1 MSTEAG
7 HANDFARLW
16 TAECGRKDPDSGEEK
31 MRWFKLRV
39 GTALGRFIFKANRAD
54 FLDCPRLLAGFDQH
68 YAVLEAHTRSNEQNS
83 DPLPDDCLAWIMPTM
98 YTTLRDRGELFD
110 PSERHRECTLK
121 EFWQKPWR
129 VFQISAEQGRMH
141 IEYCTTEAS
150 PNMSSWT
157 DLPLPHLQ
165 DVGRLRGITIVPWAG
180 VNVWHAEPRTI
191 LGDQPREVW
200 MSGRRFYLKSFEG
213 LDAAGVARLI
223 AKYEAIDADIFHEFA
238 FPPTT
243 FDPLNVPRTFYLVVD
258 DEQRALGLV
267 QTYVDRGVPLR
278 EALGQSGAAD
288 ADADGG
294 DACSDDVTKRAWKRA
309 LVKTLAQL
317 HAHGIAW
324 ESVDLDSVLVS
335 GEHAWVF
342 HFGDGGNSRAEAEM
356 LRAAPAAG
364 GAETTPAEADVARLA
379 RLFADG
385 LWEWSE
391 SQRVLPAPD
400 QPPVP
405 PARMRRT
412 VEGVRGGWN
421 LRSGRMTENR
431 E

>member
-129 VFQISAEQGRMH
+129 VFQVSAEQGRMR

-150 PNMSSWT
+150 PNMSTWT

-165 DVGRLRGITIVPWAG
+165 DVGGLRGITIVPWAG

-213 LDAAGVARLI
+213 LDDAAGVARLI
-223 AKYEAIDADIFHEFA
+223 AKYEAIDADIFQEFA

-278 EALGQSGAAD
+278 EALQSGAAD
-288 ADADGG
+288 ADA
-294 DACSDDVTKRAWKRA
+294 CSDDATKRAWKRA

-342 HFGDGGNSRAEAEM
+342 HFGDGAEM
-356 LRAAPAAG
+356 LRVA
-364 GAETTPAEADVARLA
+364 GAETPAEADVAHLA
-379 RLFADG
+379 RLFADE
-385 LWEWSE
+385 LWQWSE

-405 PARMRRT
+405 PARMRRRT
-412 VEGVRGGWN
+412 VEGVCGGWN